1 MQSEIADDIGFPGSG
16 HRDLRRLE
24 GDVGIL
30 DRIEPLFAFQF
41 AIELGVRRTD
51 ASDRDSDIELA
62 RGWVLRI
69 EIERP
74 QDPAEFAVVSRE
86 SEVRNAEKNP
96 SVERLHGESAAH
108 GLRGIVDRTGLRR
121 NLGRAQCAE
130 QSDVCLSHDNRSW
143 RNGEGYKAG
152 YQWDRR
158 SDGSDAAGAPD
169 RHFYAAVS

>member
-1 MQSEIADDIGFPGSG
+1 MQSEIADDIAFPGSS

-24 GDVGIL
+24 RDVGIL
-30 DRIEPLFAFQF
+30 DRIEPFFAFQF

-74 QDPAEFAVVSRE
+74 RDPTEFAVVSRE

-96 SVERLHGESAAH
+96 RGEGLHSESPAP
-108 GLRGIVDRTGLRR
+108 GLRR
-121 NLGRAQCAE
+121 IVA
-130 QSDVCLSHDNRSW
+130 
-143 RNGEGYKAG
+143 
-152 YQWDRR
+152 
-158 SDGSDAAGAPD
+158 
-169 RHFYAAVS
+169 